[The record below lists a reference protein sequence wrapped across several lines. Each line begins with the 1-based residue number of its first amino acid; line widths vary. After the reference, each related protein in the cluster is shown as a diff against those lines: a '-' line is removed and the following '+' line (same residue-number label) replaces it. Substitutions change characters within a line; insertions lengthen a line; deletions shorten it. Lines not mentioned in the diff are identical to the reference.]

1 MNSHAQIH
9 WYQNVASSPDYSCLT
24 CASSMTSPWLLLS
37 CLDFDS
43 IRLPG
48 GPDSQKPTRILE
60 QNPCLRDSGPCFLQ
74 QLDGGCG
81 VLESG
86 LANGGFWSSR
96 IKIARL
102 HLQVKPSKNMS
113 MQYYFIL
120 TSSAFFFFLRS
131 ASKSIDSPSSRR
143 RNPQKQEKSS
153 FKKCICYYKT
163 PSRKGK
169 SRHPRVD

>member
-1 MNSHAQIH
+1 MLESIGIKTLHRRRTT
-9 WYQNVASSPDYSCLT
+9 SCLT

-48 GPDSQKPTRILE
+48 GPDSQKPTRIME

-102 HLQVKPSKNMS
+102 HLQVLKPSKNMS

-120 TSSAFFFFLRS
+120 TSSAVLEIRQQIYRQHKQQKKKT
-131 ASKSIDSPSSRR
+131 SKTS
-143 RNPQKQEKSS
+143 KA
-153 FKKCICYYKT
+153 
-163 PSRKGK
+163 RKE
-169 SRHPRVD
+169 

>member
-1 MNSHAQIH
+1 M
-9 WYQNVASSPDYSCLT
+9 
-24 CASSMTSPWLLLS
+24 
-37 CLDFDS
+37 
-43 IRLPG
+43 
-48 GPDSQKPTRILE
+48 E

-81 VLESG
+81 VLKSG

-120 TSSAFFFFLRS
+120 TSSVVS
-131 ASKSIDSPSSRR
+131 CSPSKSIDNPSIRR
-143 RNPQKQEKSS
+143 RTPLKSKNSKKRIREKKYLLLYVTI
-153 FKKCICYYKT
+153 KKGEIKT
-163 PSRKGK
+163 PSGRLTHTQHLVPAGNFAERLSFFPRSALNFLGIRYPGK
-169 SRHPRVD
+169 YGFFPIRLFHSEIIHLD